1 MINNVND
8 LQKTELDEKIDYKY
22 LSTYI
27 SVYGGAREE
36 E

>member
-8 LQKTELDEKIDYKY
+8 LQKTKLDEIIDSKS

-27 SVYGGAREE
+27 SVYGGTREE

>member
-8 LQKTELDEKIDYKY
+8 LTKLDEKIDSKS

>member
-1 MINNVND
+1 MIDNVND
-8 LQKTELDEKIDYKY
+8 KLYDKIDSKS
-22 LSTYI
+22 LFTYI